1 MLADAATKATTEAMR
16 RRWQC
21 LGRAASLTWAMRAG
35 DSITSTSDAP
45 PGAQKSLPLGAA
57 AMPYNEPP
65 LYGMVLQ
72 VRVAGSITSTE
83 DPYPGAL

>member
-1 MLADAATKATTEAMR
+1 MFADAATKATTEATR

-21 LGRAASLTWAMRAG
+21 LGRAASRTWANRAG
-35 DSITSTSDAP
+35 DSITSTSDALE
-45 PGAQKSLPLGAA
+45 GAQKSLPFRAA
-57 AMPYNEPP
+57 AMPHNEAP

-83 DPYPGAL
+83 DPLPGAL